1 MCFGGGGGRS
11 ADDIYKEMKPEAKPL
26 PSLRT
31 EKADRPEQVLE
42 DVPKMR
48 RGMKRRTLLGGY

>member
-1 MCFGGGGGRS
+1 MCFGSRGKS
-11 ADDIYKEMKPEAKPL
+11 ADQMYQEMKPEAKPL

-31 EKADRPEQVLE
+31 EKVDRAEQMLG

-48 RGMKRRTLLGGY
+48 KGMKRRTLLGGY

>member
-1 MCFGGGGGRS
+1 MCFGGGGKS
-11 ADDIYKEMKPEAKPL
+11 ADQMYQEMKPEAKPL

-31 EKADRPEQVLE
+31 EKVDRSEQMLG

-48 RGMKRRTLLGGY
+48 KGMKRRTLLGGY